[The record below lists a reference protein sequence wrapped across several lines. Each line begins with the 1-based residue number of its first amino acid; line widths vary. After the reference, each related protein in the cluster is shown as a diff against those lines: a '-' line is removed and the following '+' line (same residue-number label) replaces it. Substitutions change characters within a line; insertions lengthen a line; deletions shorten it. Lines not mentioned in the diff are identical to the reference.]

1 MKKKNK
7 ETDEVNL
14 LELIPEKLVGDEID
28 DDGIITLLIPRYKN
42 RLLKKLNDRSPAK
55 RFIKIRLDE
64 IGSSTWSCIDGK
76 KDMREIGEIMREKF
90 GDSIEPCYDR
100 LGIFMTKLEYE
111 KYIRYT
117 NLDQLR
123 NTLNK

>member
-7 ETDEVNL
+7 ETEEVNL
-14 LELIPEKLVGDEID
+14 LELVPETLVDHEID

-42 RLLKKLNDRSPAK
+42 RLLKKLNDRSPAR

-64 IGSSTWSCIDGK
+64 IGSRTWSCIDGK
-76 KDMREIGEIMREKF
+76 KDMREIGEMMREKF